1 MMHQLIDKN
10 KYFIYIFSFLFLSTL
25 NNLSLNELNFF
36 KIKTIEIFEEDLK
49 TNTLIQDDLAKKLMI
64 FKNQNIFLINKDQ
77 IKSQILKNEWI
88 LKFSIQK
95 KYPSKLM
102 VNFQK
107 AAPIAKIFI
116 NNQLFFV
123 GSNFRLIKSNIS
135 YDGLPNI
142 FGSPS
147 MKDLNDLIN
156 KIKLSQIDYKI
167 VTDFYYLKSGRWN
180 LKTKNNILIK
190 LNKNKIIESLNLAK
204 KMLVNKDIVINNS
217 IDFTVSNQIIIN

>member
-1 MMHQLIDKN
+1 MHQLIDKN
-10 KYFIYIFSFLFLSTL
+10 KYFIYFFSFLFLSTL

-36 KIKTIEIFEEDLK
+36 KIKTIEFFEEDLK
-49 TNTLIQDDLAKKLMI
+49 TNTSVKNDLKKKLMI
-64 FKNQNIFLINKDQ
+64 FKNQNIFSINKDQ

-135 YDGLPNI
+135 YDNLPNI
-142 FGSPS
+142 FGSPK

-156 KIKLSQIDYKI
+156 KIRLSKIDYKI
-167 VTDFYYLKSGRWN
+167 VSDFYYLKSGRWN
-180 LKTKNNILIK
+180 LKTKNNIVIK
-190 LNKNKIIESLNLAK
+190 LNKNKIIESLNLASR
-204 KMLVNKDIVINNS
+204 MLENTDIVIYNS
-217 IDFTVSNQIIIN
+217 IDFTVTNQIIVN